1 MLVKQEELLFKIE
14 HIIVWV
20 LKKCRLQ
27 HQPALSYTRDGV
39 GVITG
44 DQLEEID
51 LCMLGT
57 A

>member
-27 HQPALSYTRDGV
+27 HQSALSYTRDIV